1 MSDILEWKE
10 AYNSMLEQLSKA
22 HVPKPKKLRP
32 VGTGALLDE
41 QQHCYDKGYKDGV
54 KALRAAI
61 RMRLLQ

>member
-1 MSDILEWKE
+1 MSEWLEWKDNIN
-10 AYNSMLEQLSKA
+10 AMLESASRA
-22 HVPKPKKLRP
+22 HVPKPKRLKP

-61 RMRLLQ
+61 RMRMLK